1 MSQLTFA
8 HPCSQTSPSALS
20 LLAGAQS
27 RRRALRTVEG
37 PVHWSI
43 DLEQRGHCSQIKKLL
58 WAVVRRAR
66 LRWPLQV
73 PQTDP
78 SVQRAAKQTE
88 VAADPMF
95 DLNYHTAKG
104 KILLLDVLFLCFWRG
119 GAGGDYP
126 RWILHEWRDKRAALI
141 PSLSTASTEQMNL
154 KITIGHWINSPN
166 GNWCDFSRGTVTGTV
181 LAGSPVGVDVNFHW
195 QRWRSQ
201 TVLGRFACYAS
212 TLECLW
218 RVCEPPASS
227 RSTS

>member
-27 RRRALRTVEG
+27 RRRVLRTIEG
-37 PVHWSI
+37 RVHWSI
-43 DLEQRGHCSQIKKLL
+43 DLEQRGHRSQIKKLL
-58 WAVVRRAR
+58 VRRAR

-73 PQTDP
+73 AACSQTN
-78 SVQRAAKQTE
+78 R
-88 VAADPMF
+88 ADPMF
-95 DLNYHTAKG
+95 DLNYHTKG
-104 KILLLDVLFLCFWRG
+104 KILLFDVLFLCFWRG

-141 PSLSTASTEQMNL
+141 LSLSTASTEQMNL
-154 KITIGHWINSPN
+154 RITIGHWINSPN

-181 LAGSPVGVDVNFHW
+181 LAGSPVGLDVNFHW
-195 QRWRSQ
+195 QRWRSL

-218 RVCEPPASS
+218 RVCEPPAPS